1 MRTRSLTHT
10 HMHTRAHSET
20 DSLRRQSL
28 PIYRSISPGVA
39 GDSCS
44 ATGHAE
50 PAQRALSASSGPI
63 DPSRLARAPTAE
75 LLLLRGPPPLR
86 DGGSRSNER
95 GARPASTPRGKLARV
110 RHRLST
116 LSAASSV
123 CAARV
128 PCVRTHARRR
138 AQQRMERR
146 LTDGVV
152 RGAARRGEVRTVAIV
167 DCARRVAL
175 SSSSPAARLSSD
187 APIAASVAASSARA
201 AVTAACIAGN
211 ASSCMSTAQFGCM
224 SYELQG
230 QCRVLSARSSTSADS
245 GRTHRTRPPTPLLT
259 RLPVARCAHDSLLST
274 PAYPRGTPR
283 IHRHRRAAGTWQR
296 AVRAGTCGR
305 ANACAAARPRSEVK
319 RTGRS
324 G

>member
-75 LLLLRGPPPLR
+75 LLLLLRGPPPLR

-95 GARPASTPRGKLARV
+95 GVRPARTPRGKLARV

-138 AQQRMERR
+138 AQQRMDRR

-152 RGAARRGEVRTVAIV
+152 RGAVRRGAARTVAIV
-167 DCARRVAL
+167 DCARCVAL

-211 ASSCMSTAQFGCM
+211 ASSCMSTAQLGCM
-224 SYELQG
+224 S
-230 QCRVLSARSSTSADS
+230 CRGS
-245 GRTHRTRPPTPLLT
+245 
-259 RLPVARCAHDSLLST
+259 VA
-274 PAYPRGTPR
+274 P
-283 IHRHRRAAGTWQR
+283 
-296 AVRAGTCGR
+296 
-305 ANACAAARPRSEVK
+305 
-319 RTGRS
+319 
-324 G
+324 

>member
-10 HMHTRAHSET
+10 HMHARAHSET

-39 GDSCS
+39 GNSCS

-95 GARPASTPRGKLARV
+95 GVRPASTPRGKLARV

-138 AQQRMERR
+138 AQQRMDRR

-152 RGAARRGEVRTVAIV
+152 RGAVRRGAARTVAIV
-167 DCARRVAL
+167 DCARCVAL
-175 SSSSPAARLSSD
+175 SSSSTAARLSSD

-211 ASSCMSTAQFGCM
+211 ASSCMSTPQLGRMSCRDSVELECAQLNKRRQRPHP
-224 SYELQG
+224 SNPAAHPP
-230 QCRVLSARSSTSADS
+230 LSPPAR
-245 GRTHRTRPPTPLLT
+245 RPLRPRFAPVHA
-259 RLPVARCAHDSLLST
+259 RLPAGHPAHPSS
-274 PAYPRGTPR
+274 
-283 IHRHRRAAGTWQR
+283 
-296 AVRAGTCGR
+296 
-305 ANACAAARPRSEVK
+305 
-319 RTGRS
+319 
-324 G
+324 